1 MTRVKAVSPLA
12 RIILPSSA
20 AEKDDD
26 DGIKILPP
34 FNMQPTNSDHKIS
47 FANVKEVTE
56 HTGPTRC
63 MVEIAHSHSH
73 FGERVPCPS

>member
-1 MTRVKAVSPLA
+1 MTRVKVVSPLA

-34 FNMQPTNSDHKIS
+34 FIIQPSNSDHKIS
-47 FANVKEVTE
+47 FAKVKEVTE
-56 HTGPTRC
+56 HTDSTR
-63 MVEIAHSHSH
+63 
-73 FGERVPCPS
+73 